1 MMKSILRTASL
12 LSRSGDGKRPADGAP
27 SRPIP
32 AVTITASGCRCA
44 GVFGGERADRTPV
57 ELVTAMGEERQKA
70 VAQQAGDR
78 HRHAQTFSGGKH
90 QLDVRLAERR
100 RKAGRLELCVREKR
114 AVGLVNGRTE

>member
-1 MMKSILRTASL
+1 MKSILRTASL
-12 LSRSGDGKRPADGAP
+12 LSRTGNGKRPAAGAP

-32 AVTITASGCRCA
+32 AVTLAVSGYPGA
-44 GVFGGERADRTPV
+44 GVFGGERADCTPV
-57 ELVTAMGEERQKA
+57 ELVAAMGEERQKA

-90 QLDVRLAERR
+90 QPDVLLAERR

-114 AVGLVNGRTE
+114 AVG

>member
-1 MMKSILRTASL
+1 MMKSILRTTSL

-32 AVTITASGCRCA
+32 AVTLAVSGCRGA
-44 GVFGGERADRTPV
+44 GVFGGESADCRPV
-57 ELVTAMGEERQKA
+57 EPVAAMGEERQKA

-78 HRHAQTFSGGKH
+78 HRHAKIPGSGKH
-90 QLDVRLAERR
+90 QPNVLLGERC
-100 RKAGRLELCVREKR
+100 RKAGRLELCVGEKR